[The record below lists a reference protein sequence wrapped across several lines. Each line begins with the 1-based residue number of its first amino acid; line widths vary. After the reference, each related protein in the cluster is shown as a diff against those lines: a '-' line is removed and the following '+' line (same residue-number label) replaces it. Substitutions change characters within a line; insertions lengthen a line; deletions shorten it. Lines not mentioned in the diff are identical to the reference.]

1 MANGQG
7 RSSAGRCVLS
17 APGPGP
23 ASMLFKTQS
32 PQEAALAAS
41 QTHLTTQRTSGKRN
55 KHGEPMTNLLSTE
68 TALKVGGV
76 DLLFDYMS
84 LNEAIQHL
92 SSEAPLGW
100 NVVVTPN
107 IHLLR
112 LMHEDPEVA
121 ALYSRASLVL
131 ADGWPVAAM
140 LTMMTRRPVDRVT
153 GADLLERLIR
163 TPGYGRPLVVIGGS
177 GETVL
182 STLSAIATSNGWVVK
197 TNPAPVDLI
206 DDPERRGHL
215 VSFAA
220 REGAGGVVVL
230 GLGAPRQEILADEL
244 REQAGSGWILCV
256 GMAVNFSGGGMQRA
270 PGIFRAVGLEWFH
283 RMVSE
288 PRRLGPR
295 YARDARAF
303 FHVAVQNLR
312 RQR

>member
-1 MANGQG
+1 
-7 RSSAGRCVLS
+7 
-17 APGPGP
+17 
-23 ASMLFKTQS
+23 
-32 PQEAALAAS
+32 
-41 QTHLTTQRTSGKRN
+41 
-55 KHGEPMTNLLSTE
+55 MTDLMSTD
-68 TALKVGGV
+68 TALRVGGV
-76 DLLFDYMS
+76 ELLFDYIS
-84 LNEAIQHL
+84 LDEAIQHL
-92 SSEAPLGW
+92 SSETPLGW

-112 LMHEDPEVA
+112 LMHEDTEVA

-163 TPGYGRPLVVIGGS
+163 TPGHGRPLVIIGGS

-182 STLSAIATSNGWVVK
+182 ATLTEIATGNGWAVQ
-197 TNPAPVDLI
+197 TNPAPAEVI
-206 DDPERRGHL
+206 DDPALRRDL
-215 VSFAA
+215 VTFAA
-220 REGAGGVVVL
+220 SQGTGGIVVL
-230 GLGAPRQEILADEL
+230 GLGAPRQEVLADEL
-244 REQAGSGWILCV
+244 RAEGGSGWILCV

-270 PGIFRAVGLEWFH
+270 PGFFRAVGLEWFH
-283 RMVSE
+283 RVVSE

-303 FHVAVQNLR
+303 IHVAIQNLR